1 MSSPPSHDS
10 ASKPDEATQS
20 ELVETTATA
29 MPLSMKQKA
38 GDAANRWLARNRSL
52 VLRQTPVWAQSLAA
66 LMIGLGGIA
75 VVGGIFF
82 RIDEVVTV
90 QGQLKSIGGTVDV
103 KTPAGGLVAEVLFQ
117 DGETVVKGQ
126 KLLRF
131 DTREAS
137 NQKATLTRQIA
148 LEEDQLQN
156 QLKTLESQQATLA
169 GRQEVLE
176 QRLNTKSTILSEM
189 TALVEQGGFQRLQY
203 LEQQDQVFE
212 MQTQV
217 NDLAEQRNRLQ
228 LQADQ
233 IRLQSRKSINQMR
246 NQLQQAEVQLQY
258 QNVIAP
264 VAGVVFDPKARVDGV
279 LGAGE
284 RILSIVPQQGLYA
297 EVFVPNKDIGFVKPG
312 QPAKVRVDAFPFTRY
327 GELPAVVSQIAA
339 DALEPNATQ
348 NFYRF
353 PVKLK
358 LEQSTLESDGT
369 KIPLK
374 PGMSITTNLK
384 LRDKRVISLISDLL
398 VDQTDSI
405 RSLRQQ

>member
-1 MSSPPSHDS
+1 MTNPPPLGSP
-10 ASKPDEATQS
+10 SKPDEAVQS
-20 ELVETTATA
+20 ALVETTATA
-29 MPLSMKQKA
+29 TRLAMKQKA

-66 LMIGLGGIA
+66 LLIGLGGIA
-75 VVGGIFF
+75 VIGGILF

-131 DTREAS
+131 DTREAN

-156 QLKTLESQQATLA
+156 QLKTLNSQQVTLA
-169 GRQEVLE
+169 GRQDVLE
-176 QRLNTKSTILSEM
+176 QRLATKTTILSEM
-189 TALVEQGGFQRLQY
+189 QALVEQGGFQRLQY
-203 LEQQDQVFE
+203 LEQQDQMFE

-264 VAGVVFDPKARVDGV
+264 VSGVVFDPQARVDGV

-297 EVFVPNKDIGFVKPG
+297 EVFVPNRDIGFVKPG

-327 GELPAVVSQIAA
+327 GELPATVSQIAA
-339 DALEPNATQ
+339 DALEPSATQ
-348 NFYRF
+348 GFYRF

-358 LEQSTLESDGT
+358 LEQSWLESDGI
-369 KIPLK
+369 KVPLK
-374 PGMSITTNLK
+374 SGMAITTNLK
-384 LRDKRVISLISDLL
+384 LRDKRVISLISDLM